1 VRRRATER
9 DEVAR
14 ADGDGDAV
22 AELGAGLERVRSAGE
37 PRELDDLAVAAGAGL
52 GAERLQEQAFREQRK
67 LPIDRETNS
76 LVRISF

>member
-1 VRRRATER
+1 VGGRAPER

-22 AELGAGLERVRSAGE
+22 AELGACLERLRAPGE
-37 PRELDDLAVAAGAGL
+37 ARELDDLAVYAAAGL

-67 LPIDRETNS
+67 LPIDGETNS
-76 LVRISF
+76 FVKIR